1 MTKSKVSG
9 DMLFKVCIL
18 DDCKSDTI
26 GPTSEKFHPHSA
38 TTLSRGSE
46 GCHRWKMAGLW
57 TADERVVEE
66 LIWPA
71 ITDDGESGFTE
82 PSFIEK

>member
-26 GPTSEKFHPHSA
+26 GPTSETFHPHSLLQPPCLGVVRA
-38 TTLSRGSE
+38 VTDEKWLGYGRQMSE
-46 GCHRWKMAGLW
+46 WLRNYNDL
-57 TADERVVEE
+57 E
-66 LIWPA
+66 
-71 ITDDGESGFTE
+71 
-82 PSFIEK
+82 